1 MAEKKKRLTQRQK
14 AERAAIKKKL
24 QGEGLI
30 PPDKPRLN
38 RKKFARETWAEW
50 RALYEGDPIRG
61 EVMLIHAVG
70 AMVGPEMR
78 EVTPE
83 DVGVLKLLKL
93 AVETDRFLKK
103 LESEGRKEYKLGE
116 YFSEVYDPVKKL

>member
-1 MAEKKKRLTQRQK
+1 MAGKTKRLTQREK
-14 AERAAIKKKL
+14 AARAAAKKRL
-24 QGEGLI
+24 QEQGVL